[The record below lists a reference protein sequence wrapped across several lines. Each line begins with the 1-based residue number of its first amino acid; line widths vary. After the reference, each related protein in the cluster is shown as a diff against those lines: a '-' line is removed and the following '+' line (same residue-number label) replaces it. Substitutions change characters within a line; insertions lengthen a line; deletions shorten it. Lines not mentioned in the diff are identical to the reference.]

1 MFGRYHPRWLAE
13 RADATF
19 SPITLT
25 VISTLAPSSTSET
38 QLDTTSSTTTTSQTS
53 TSSTASFATQ
63 TATSAQT
70 SVQTSVLPTSQSD
83 TPTEIPVASAITSS
97 PSSAPNI
104 MADSSVTGT
113 QRVPAGAIVGIVLAG
128 VIVVLAGLVFFLR
141 NRFKRRRQQRR
152 TWLQR
157 NGVPSQAVTGITA
170 SSFAPAEIYPET
182 PMRGNLSPG
191 MSFARAQQQA
201 LASRSPAATSTSII
215 SPPPPYP
222 TATVQFS
229 FVPDL
234 SDELEIVN
242 GETLTMIQEFDDG
255 WALCANR
262 GGTQGMVP
270 LECLDRKT
278 TAVQYGMAMGSAVD
292 ARNSNRASSLQS
304 QDRV

>member
-25 VISTLAPSSTSET
+25 VTSTLAAPSSTSET
-38 QLDTTSSTTTTSQTS
+38 QLNTTSSTTTTSQTS
-53 TSSTASFATQ
+53 TSSTVSFATQ
-63 TATSAQT
+63 TVTSA
-70 SVQTSVLPTSQSD
+70 QTSVLPTSQSD
-83 TPTEIPVASAITSS
+83 TPTETPVASAITSS
-97 PSSAPNI
+97 PSSAPSN
-104 MADSSVTGT
+104 MADLSVSGT
-113 QRVPAGAIVGIVLAG
+113 RRVPAGAIVGIVLAG

-141 NRFKRRRQQRR
+141 NRFRRRRQQRR
-152 TWLQR
+152 TWIQT
-157 NGVPSQAVTGITA
+157 NGVPSQAVTGYTA
-170 SSFAPAEIYPET
+170 SSFAPAEMYPET
-182 PMRGNLSPG
+182 PMRGDLSPG
-191 MSFARAQQQA
+191 MSFARAQQQV
-201 LASRSPAATSTSII
+201 LASRSPAATSII

-222 TATVQFS
+222 TATVKFS

-242 GETLTMIQEFDDG
+242 GETLTIIQEFDDG
-255 WALCANR
+255 WALCSNR

-278 TAVQYGMAMGSAVD
+278 TAGQYGMAVGSAADV
-292 ARNSNRASSLQS
+292 RNSNRASSLQF